1 MNTSARTNIG
11 ILSRCVRPPSRS
23 PAPAES
29 RHSTLGLAGP
39 IVDDTLHR
47 FYRQSHQAFPTP
59 MQTIACLFAARI
71 VGPRQV
77 PWPMTTIVLT
87 SFLWRLLGV
96 ECEKSPSGRVYVGIS
111 TKNMAPPP
119 ARKKLCHFSECV
131 AKTRQKRRPST
142 LRFSQIFPTLGTV
155 ENRKKA
161 VFESSIV
168 SILVR

>member
-1 MNTSARTNIG
+1 MKTSARTNIG
-11 ILSRCVRPPSRS
+11 ILHVSRCVRPPS

-39 IVDDTLHR
+39 IVDDTLNR

-59 MQTIACLFAARI
+59 IQTIACLFAARV

-96 ECEKSPSGRVYVGIS
+96 ECEKSQSGKVYVGIS
-111 TKNMAPPP
+111 TNNLALLP
-119 ARKKLCHFSECV
+119 ARKKLCHFSEQ
-131 AKTRQKRRPST
+131 ALSASQKHDPSSPVT
-142 LRFSQIFPTLGTV
+142 GFGKIFPNAWLGTV
-155 ENRKKA
+155 QNRK
-161 VFESSIV
+161 SS
-168 SILVR
+168 VRK